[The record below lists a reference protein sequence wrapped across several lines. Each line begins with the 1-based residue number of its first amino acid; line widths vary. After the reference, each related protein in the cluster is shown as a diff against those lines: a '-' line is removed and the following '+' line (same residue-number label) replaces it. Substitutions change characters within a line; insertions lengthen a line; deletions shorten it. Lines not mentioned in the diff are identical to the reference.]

1 MPVGKAGGRVSAPI
15 VSVIM
20 AVYNGAAVIGETID
34 SLISQRFRDFE
45 VVIVDDCSTDTTRD
59 VLRSISDPRFRI
71 IEAPVNQ
78 GPVHA
83 RNWALAETRGRYIA
97 ALDHDDICHPDRF
110 AAQVAYLDANA
121 DTVLVATGTRRL
133 CEGLIGPSALPAMT
147 SPALVEWMLWICNP
161 IVWSSV
167 MLRSNAARELTP
179 FTRPE
184 RLYAEDFDLYHRLAD
199 KGRIARIDTELLVY
213 RSHAGGASQRCV
225 AAMEASATQ
234 VLADRHRA
242 LLGDKATPRAALLVQ
257 HVMRQTPVPDR
268 ATLMALG
275 ETIMTLQHAFLDHV
289 GPDDADVRLIRWET
303 ARLWGRIGRAALRSG
318 TLRLSDIV
326 AVRPNHLG
334 LGYASLDD
342 LVVSAVVGGV
352 RNARKSKSRGALG

>member
-1 MPVGKAGGRVSAPI
+1 MSAPT

-20 AVYNGAAVIGETID
+20 AVYNGAAVIGEAID
-34 SLISQRFRDFE
+34 SLIAQRFKDFE
-45 VVIVDDCSTDTTRD
+45 VVIVDDGSTDRTREL
-59 VLRSISDPRFRI
+59 LRSISDSRFRI
-71 IEAPVNQ
+71 IEAPINA
-78 GPVHA
+78 GAVHA
-83 RNWALAETRGRYIA
+83 RNLAFAETRGKYIA

-110 AAQVAYLDANA
+110 AMQVAYLDTHP
-121 DTVLVATGTRRL
+121 DTVLVATATQQL
-133 CEGLIGPSALPAMT
+133 YEGSIRPSALPAMT

-167 MLRSNAARELTP
+167 MLRSNAARELVP

-184 RLYAEDFDLYHRLAD
+184 RLYAEDFDLYHRLSD
-199 KGRIARIDTELLVY
+199 KGRIAQVDTELLTY
-213 RSHAGGASQRCV
+213 RSHAGGVSQRFI

-234 VLADRHRA
+234 VFVDQHRE
-242 LLGDKATPRAALLVQ
+242 LLGDEVTERAALLVQ

-275 ETIMTLQHAFLDHV
+275 ETIMTLQHAFLEHIR
-289 GPDDADVRLIRWET
+289 PADADIRLIRWGT
-303 ARLWGRIGRAALRSG
+303 ARLWARIGRAALRSG
-318 TLRLSDIV
+318 MMGLADIV

-334 LGYASLDD
+334 LGYASLND

-352 RNARKSKSRGALG
+352 RNASQSKARVALG